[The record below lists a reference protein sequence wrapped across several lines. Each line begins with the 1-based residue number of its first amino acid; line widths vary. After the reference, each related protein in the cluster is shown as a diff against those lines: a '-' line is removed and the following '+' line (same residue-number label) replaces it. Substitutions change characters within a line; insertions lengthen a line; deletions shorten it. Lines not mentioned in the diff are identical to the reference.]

1 MFAYSSDTSV
11 IPSLSF
17 SKAELLY
24 ATLFLLKDISNS
36 DTSTQIEMV
45 EMRHYLNQIKDKV
58 LLAAYNGSLND
69 IGIETPR
76 EPTKATE
83 AKKTAIPPMSEL
95 KARFPT
101 LSEDEI
107 REIFEKAQKDRDKEE
122 AKKMAEKKPEP
133 HPPPSFVITDS
144 NRNGFS
150 SPPNP
155 KDNPTKPD
163 GKQNSQKFAS
173 MLGL

>member
-1 MFAYSSDTSV
+1 MFSYSSDTSV
-11 IPSLSF
+11 IPSLTF

-24 ATLFLLKDISNS
+24 AALFLLKDISNS

-69 IGIETPR
+69 IGIETPP
-76 EPTKATE
+76 EPKTPPE

-95 KARFPT
+95 KAKFPT
-101 LSEDEI
+101 LSEEEI
-107 REIFEKAQKDRDKEE
+107 REIFEKAQKEREKEE

-133 HPPPSFVITDS
+133 PPPQSFVITDS
-144 NRNGFS
+144 SRVGFS
-150 SPPNP
+150 ANNSQ
-155 KDNPTKPD
+155 PTKPTNQ
-163 GKQNSQKFAS
+163 KEKENSQKFAS
-173 MLGL
+173 LLGL

>member
-1 MFAYSSDTSV
+1 MFSYSSDTSV
-11 IPSLSF
+11 IPSLTF

-24 ATLFLLKDISNS
+24 AAIFLLKDIANS
-36 DTSTQIEMV
+36 DTSTKIEMV
-45 EMRHYLNQIKDKV
+45 EMRHYLNQINDKV

-69 IGIETPR
+69 IGIETPH
-76 EPTKATE
+76 EPKVSPE
-83 AKKTAIPPMSEL
+83 AQKTAIPPMSEL
-95 KARFPT
+95 KAKFPT
-101 LSEDEI
+101 LSEEEI
-107 REIFEKAQKDRDKEE
+107 REIFEKAQNDREKEE

-133 HPPPSFVITDS
+133 PTPPSFVITDS

-150 SPPNP
+150 LPPNP